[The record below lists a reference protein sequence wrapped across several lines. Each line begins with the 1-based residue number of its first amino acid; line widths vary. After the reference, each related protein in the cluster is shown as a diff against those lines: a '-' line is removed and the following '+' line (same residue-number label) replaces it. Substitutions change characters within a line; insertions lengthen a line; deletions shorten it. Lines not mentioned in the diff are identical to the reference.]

1 MLSFVVAVLTLLF
14 FCIGFAP
21 IPLTA
26 LVCYPAA
33 FAGGIASIGTG
44 ARALRE
50 IRQNGEGGRPFAL
63 IALWMGGLT
72 ILAVVISVTLTA
84 LLLPQLV
91 NFIGEIWMPTPAPMP
106 WSTGL

>member
-1 MLSFVVAVLTLLF
+1 MLSFVLAVLTLLL

-50 IRQNGEGGRPFAL
+50 IRENGEGGRPFAL
-63 IALWMGGLT
+63 IALWVGVLT
-72 ILAVVISVTLTA
+72 ILAVAVSVTLTA
-84 LLLPQLV
+84 LLLPHVV
-91 NFIGEIWMPTPAPMP
+91 NFIRQLWIATPAPMP